1 MGAYVKCKYCKYLDT
16 SERSGINNYKC
27 YCEWYRIYVDPDE
40 VSDCSH
46 YRD

>member
-1 MGAYVKCKYCKYLDT
+1 MAEYVKCKYCIYCNT
-16 SERSGINNYKC
+16 SERSGYKC
-27 YCEWYRIYVDPDE
+27 YCEWYKIYVDPDE

>member
-1 MGAYVKCKYCKYLDT
+1 MVKCKYCLYCNSKET
-16 SERSGINNYKC
+16 NGYKW
-27 YCEWYRIYVDPDE
+27 YCECLGIYVDPDE